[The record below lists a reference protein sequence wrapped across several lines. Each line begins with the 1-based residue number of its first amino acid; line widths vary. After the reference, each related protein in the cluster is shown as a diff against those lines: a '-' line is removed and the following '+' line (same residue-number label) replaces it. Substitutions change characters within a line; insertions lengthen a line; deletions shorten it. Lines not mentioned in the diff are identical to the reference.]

1 MQEIKTYR
9 FNEDNLTEEEIDK
22 KTIKVRAFIYNS
34 ITDEAIIVYYAGLYM
49 LPGGKVDKGETLD
62 EALSREVIE
71 ETGIKISSEDIKP
84 YLVINSYDKNYYDRK
99 AGFIN
104 RHTETTFYIIE
115 TTSEIDETKKELT
128 ESEKTLNH
136 TVKFVPLHSIKDLV
150 ISNDTTNKKRKQF
163 DREILLAIDEFLKV
177 IGYGET
183 PPAQLLKK
191 N

>member
-1 MQEIKTYR
+1 MQEIKTYN
-9 FNEDNLTEEEIDK
+9 FNEDNLTPKEIDK
-22 KTIKVRAFIYNS
+22 KTTKVRAFIYNPA
-34 ITDEAIIVYYAGLYM
+34 TDEAIIVHYACLYM
-49 LPGGKVDKGETLD
+49 LPGGKVDKGESLE

-71 ETGIKISSEDIKP
+71 ETGIEISSNVITP
-84 YLVINSYDKNYYDRK
+84 YLIINSYDKNYYDRK

-128 ESEKTLNH
+128 ESEKTSNH
-136 TVKFVPLHSIKDLV
+136 TVKFVPLHSMKDLV
-150 ISNDTTNKKRKQF
+150 ISNNTTNEKRKQF

>member
-1 MQEIKTYR
+1 MQEIKTYN
-9 FNEDNLTEEEIDK
+9 FNEDNLTQEEIDK
-22 KTIKVRAFIYNS
+22 KTTKVRAFIYNPA
-34 ITDEAIIVYYAGLYM
+34 TDEAIIVHYAGLYM
-49 LPGGKVDKGETLD
+49 LPGGKVDKSESLD

-71 ETGIKISSEDIKP
+71 ETGIEISSNVITP
-84 YLVINSYDKNYYDRK
+84 YLIINSYDKNYYDRK

-128 ESEKTLNH
+128 ESEKNSNH
-136 TVKFVPLHSIKDLV
+136 TVKFVPLHSMKDLV
-150 ISNDTTNKKRKQF
+150 ISNDTTNEKRKQF

-177 IGYGET
+177 IGYKET